1 MHLPVNAR
9 HIRWICGATL
19 MALSGCG
26 PMPVAKSDNH
36 IATDEKTSRQ
46 AVATPPTIPAP
57 VKQVA
62 LPPPPAAKPAELKYS
77 VVVNEVPI
85 REVLF
90 AIAKET
96 KLNIDIHPSVEGK
109 VTLNAVD
116 QSVRQILNRIA
127 RIANVRIE
135 EDGPNISI
143 VPDTPFLKFYK
154 VDYVNMSRETTGSF
168 GLQSLVTGSTSGN
181 SSGSGNSSQSANEG
195 NSSSLTVRNSA
206 RNEFWK
212 TLEKNIRDI
221 IVEEDKLIIRNVAA
235 QQSRGLAASSA
246 PSSSAAASSP
256 PASGSAGPTAAT
268 ALQQANA
275 AATQQL
281 ADLRE
286 ANPVI
291 VSPETGSIS
300 VRATAKQH
308 EKISQFLESATGSA
322 KRQVLIEA
330 TVVEVELSDGYQSGV
345 DWSAVGLDGL
355 GYTIRQV
362 LQPPGTGLNNQF
374 FTLQYSNPNAAAGG
388 SISSAIKMLSTFG
401 NTRVLSSPKIMT
413 LNNQTAVLK
422 VVSNEVYFEVRA
434 SRREATPTSPAFTDF
449 TTEQRVVPVGFV
461 MSVTPQISDGD
472 VVVLNIRPNVS
483 EKIGETVDP
492 NPLLLRQNLV
502 PIIQTREF
510 ETFLRIPSGQ
520 TAILGGLMKDKARLT
535 RGGIPILSRLPI
547 IGDAVSYRADE
558 VTKSELVIFIRPVVV
573 KDASVETDLA
583 DYKRLLPDGA
593 FFKDTK
599 PLVPELAPP
608 FTMSPNPVVPDAKP
622 PKP

>member
-1 MHLPVNAR
+1 
-9 HIRWICGATL
+9 
-19 MALSGCG
+19 
-26 PMPVAKSDNH
+26 MPVAKPDNH
-36 IATDEKTSRQ
+36 IASDEKSIRKAQGATSQ
-46 AVATPPTIPAP
+46 TIPPP

-62 LPPPPAAKPAELKYS
+62 LPPPPQPKAAELKYS

-96 KLNIDIHPSVEGK
+96 KLNIDIHPGVEGK

-127 RIANVRIE
+127 RMTNVRVE
-135 EDGPNISI
+135 EDGTNISI

-168 GLQSLVTGSTSGN
+168 GLQSLITGSTSG
-181 SSGSGNSSQSANEG
+181 GSGGSSPSTSDG

-221 IVEEDKLIIRNVAA
+221 IVEEDKLIIRSVAA
-235 QQSRGLAASSA
+235 QQSRATPNSTAASTTASPAPAATGTPAASA
-246 PSSSAAASSP
+246 QSGGNVSAAA
-256 PASGSAGPTAAT
+256 
-268 ALQQANA
+268 QQANA

-308 EKISQFLESATGSA
+308 EKIAQFLESATGSA

-355 GYTIRQV
+355 GYTVRQV
-362 LQPPGTGLNNQF
+362 LQPPGTGLTNQF

-434 SRREATPTSPAFTDF
+434 TRREATPTSPAFTDF

-461 MSVTPQISDGD
+461 MSVTPQISEGD

-483 EKIGETVDP
+483 EKIGETIDP

-520 TAILGGLMKDKARLT
+520 TAILGGLMKDKAKLS
-535 RGGIPILSRLPI
+535 RGGIPILSRVPI
-547 IGDAVSYRADE
+547 IGDAVSFRADE
-558 VTKSELVIFIRPVVV
+558 VTKSELVIFIRPVVIR
-573 KDASVETDLA
+573 DANVETDLA
-583 DYKRLLPDGA
+583 DYRRLLPDGA
-593 FFKDTK
+593 FFRETQ
-599 PLVPELAPP
+599 PLVPELSPP
-608 FTMSPNPVVPDAKP
+608 FSMKPNPVVPDAASP
-622 PKP
+622 RP